1 MDSGQG
7 DLEFKTEV
15 LILARLQ
22 HNNLVR
28 LLGFSIQGNERL
40 LVYEFVQYGSL
51 DHFLFDGSVNSSTL
65 NWDTRYKI
73 ILGIAKGLVYLH
85 EDSRLRIVHRDLK
98 ASNVLLD
105 GNMIPKIADFG
116 LAKLV
121 LRDATQETSRIIGTY
136 GYMAPE
142 YANHGC
148 FSFKSDMYSFGVVVL
163 EIVSGQKRFQNG
175 ATPRDLLNI
184 AWRNW
189 QERTSANIIDPFL
202 MVTSGGAQPEMLKCI
217 QIALLCVQENP
228 GDRPTVASVVQMLST
243 SSSL

>member
-40 LVYEFVQYGSL
+40 LVYEFVQNGSL
-51 DHFLFDGSVNSSTL
+51 DHFLF
-65 NWDTRYKI
+65 
-73 ILGIAKGLVYLH
+73 
-85 EDSRLRIVHRDLK
+85 
-98 ASNVLLD
+98 
-105 GNMIPKIADFG
+105 
-116 LAKLV
+116 V

-142 YANHGC
+142 YANHGR

-202 MVTSGGAQPEMLKCI
+202 MATFGGAQPEMLKCI
-217 QIALLCVQENP
+217 HIALLCVQENP